1 VGDKL
6 LLRLNICG
14 KPIALSTKIKKYL
27 ADNGVSSVDFTTDVL
42 LQDDSNGQGPYIKEW
57 NIDSVAKPTA
67 DQLNAFEAAA
77 TTEESN
83 AQVVATRKALYG
95 SIESQIENIIENGLD
110 AEITRVNQIKADNPK
125 S

>member
-1 VGDKL
+1 M
-6 LLRLNICG
+6 
-14 KPIALSTKIKKYL
+14 AQLSTKIKKYL

-57 NIDSVAKPTA
+57 NIDGVAKPTA

-77 TTEESN
+77 TTDESN
-83 AQVVATRKALYG
+83 AQVVATRKVLYG